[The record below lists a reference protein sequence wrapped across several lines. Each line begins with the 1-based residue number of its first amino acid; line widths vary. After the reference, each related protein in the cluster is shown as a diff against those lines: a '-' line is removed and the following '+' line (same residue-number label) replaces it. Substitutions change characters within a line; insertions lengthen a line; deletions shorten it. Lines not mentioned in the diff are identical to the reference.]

1 MNGFGEHGGTGIGI
15 AFWGRGFCMATT
27 ASAPDLASK
36 ARKASGSAA
45 KGLRKTIK
53 QIGATRL
60 IATAIFLVL
69 GLAFARYSWGIV
81 LAQDAER
88 ALYDVRSLLASP
100 HVETDPRLT
109 MVTFNEETL
118 RLTGR
123 RSPLDR
129 SMLAK
134 ALLQLDQ
141 MHPKAI
147 GIDILIDQPTPEDQ
161 ILIDAFRTMKTPTFL
176 GLATN
181 KSNPNFMTLDQENFL
196 RDFMKQT
203 APGNVHFT
211 SIRLQADNDG
221 VMRSWPDQPRDLPPL
236 MANSLT
242 HGYPA
247 FRDYQGSI
255 RYRMPVNVERPV
267 FDKLPVE
274 LIANPDILEAMK
286 PQIEGRYVLI
296 GGNIPDVD
304 QFTTPASRIK
314 NPQTGIVGETTIG
327 LEIHANLLAQM
338 LDDVML
344 PKIPGWGLW
353 LIAIAIVLMGA
364 LTSVAQLRIWWLSL
378 VLLAQAAILFA
389 VPFFL
394 QFKGIDTQGLPVFGW
409 LLGWVFAYSAVGT
422 AARGIGSEQRN
433 FAQGALGK
441 YLPRDIAADILKNP
455 ERLSLGGEK
464 REIYALFS
472 DLEGFTKLSHQIEP
486 EMVAFLLN
494 RYLDVLSETVLEYGG
509 TIDKFVGDAIVA
521 FWGAPISRPDDAD
534 RAVKCAVAMY
544 EAGEQFRLD
553 APEGVPPIGVTRVG
567 VHMGEAI
574 VGNFGG
580 EGRIQ
585 YTALGD
591 SMNTASRLEGAN
603 KYLKTK
609 TLVSDTVVEQ
619 STLGYFRPMGRIA
632 VSGRSTPMPVFE
644 PVPHLSMAYVTSLT
658 DMLRRFDDGDPTAM
672 GELESLLATDSG
684 DKALANLVERLKEVG
699 PGGYSALDK

>member
-1 MNGFGEHGGTGIGI
+1 
-15 AFWGRGFCMATT
+15 MAT
-27 ASAPDLASK
+27 SAEGPNLASR
-36 ARKASGSAA
+36 ARVVSGRVGKSSQ
-45 KGLRKTIK
+45 KTLK
-53 QIGATRL
+53 QIGMSRL
-60 IATAIFLVL
+60 IATAIFLIL
-69 GLAFARYSWGIV
+69 GLLFARSSWHIV

-88 ALYDVRSLLASP
+88 ALYDVRSLLAAP
-100 HVETDPRLT
+100 HVETDQRLT

-134 ALLQLDQ
+134 ALTQLDQ
-141 MHPKAI
+141 MGAKAI

-161 ILIDAFRTMKTPTFL
+161 ILIDAFKGMKTPTYL

-181 KSNPNFMTLDQENFL
+181 KSNPTFMTLDQETFL

-203 APGNVHFT
+203 APGNIHFT
-211 SIRLQADNDG
+211 SIRLQADSDG
-221 VMRSWPDQPRDLPPL
+221 VMRSWPNQPRDLPPL

-242 HGYPA
+242 QGYPQ

-255 RYRMPVNVERPV
+255 RYRLPVDAERPV

-274 LIANPDILEAMK
+274 LIAMNDIPDEAKPAVLEALK
-286 PQIEGRYVLI
+286 PQIQGRYVLI

-304 QFTTPASRIK
+304 QFVTPASRMK

-327 LEIHANLLAQM
+327 LEIHANILAQM
-338 LDDVML
+338 LDNIMP

-353 LIAIAIVLMGA
+353 LIAIGIVLMGA
-364 LTSVAQLRIWWLSL
+364 LTSVANLRWWWLSL
-378 VLLAQAAILFA
+378 VLLVQAAIVFA
-389 VPFFL
+389 VPFAL
-394 QFKGIDTQGLPVFGW
+394 QFKGLDTQGLPVFGW
-409 LLGWVFAYSAVGT
+409 ILGWVFAYSAVGT

-494 RYLDVLSETVLEYGG
+494 HYLDVLSETVLAHGG

-534 RAVKCAVAMY
+534 RAVKCAIAMY
-544 EAGEQFRLD
+544 EAGEQFRRD
-553 APEGVPPIGVTRVG
+553 APEGCPPIGVTRVG

-609 TLVSDTVVEQ
+609 TLVSDTVESN
-619 STLGYFRPMGRIA
+619 STLGFFRPMGRIA

-644 PVPHLSMAYVTSLT
+644 PVPNQSAEHVTKLT
-658 DMLRRFDDGDPTAM
+658 DLLRRFDDSDPQAM
-672 GELESLLATDSG
+672 TELEAMVEADRD
-684 DKALANLVERLKEVG
+684 DKALANLVERLREVG
-699 PGGYSALDK
+699 PGGFSALDK

>member
-1 MNGFGEHGGTGIGI
+1 
-15 AFWGRGFCMATT
+15 MATVAGQSSSSARAGR
-27 ASAPDLASK
+27 ASAGLATRG
-36 ARKASGSAA
+36 RKAV
-45 KGLRKTIK
+45 K
-53 QIGATRL
+53 QIGLSRL
-60 IATAIFLVL
+60 IATAMFLII
-69 GLAFARYSWGIV
+69 GLLLARWSWHV
-81 LAQDAER
+81 PLAQDAER
-88 ALYDVRSLLASP
+88 ALYDVRQVLAAP
-100 HVETDPRLT
+100 QAETDQRLT

-134 ALLQLDQ
+134 ALTQLDQ
-141 MHPKAI
+141 MGAKAI

-161 ILIDAFRTMKTPTFL
+161 ILIDAFKGMKTPTYL

-221 VMRSWPDQPRDLPPL
+221 VMRSWPNQPRDLPPL

-242 HGYPA
+242 QGYPQ
-247 FRDYQGSI
+247 FRDYDGSI
-255 RYRMPVNVERPV
+255 RYRLPLDKERPV

-274 LIANPDILEAMK
+274 LIAMPEVLEAMK

-304 QFTTPASRIK
+304 QFTTPMSRMK
-314 NPQTGIVGETTIG
+314 SPTTGLVGETTIG
-327 LEIHANLLAQM
+327 LEIHAHLLAQM
-338 LDDVML
+338 LDNIM
-344 PKIPGWGLW
+344 PPRIPTWGLW
-353 LIAIAIVLMGA
+353 LIAIAIVAMGA
-364 LTSVAQLRIWWLSL
+364 LTSTANMRWWWLALALL
-378 VLLAQAAILFA
+378 VQAAIVFA
-389 VPFFL
+389 APFAL
-394 QFKGIDTQGLPVFGW
+394 QFNGMDTQDLPVFGW
-409 LLGWVFAYSAVGT
+409 ILGWIFAYSAVGT

-494 RYLDVLSETVLEYGG
+494 RYLDVLSETVLAHGG

-534 RAVKCAVAMY
+534 RAVRCAIAMY
-544 EAGEQFRLD
+544 EAGEQFRRD
-553 APEGVPPIGVTRVG
+553 APEGCPPIGVTRVG

-609 TLVSDTVVEQ
+609 TLVSDTVEET
-619 STLGYFRPMGRIA
+619 STLGFFRPMGRIA

-644 PVPHLSMAYVTSLT
+644 PVPHMGAEHVTKLT
-658 DMLRRFDDGDPTAM
+658 ELLRRFDDKDVNALA
-672 GELESLLATDSG
+672 ELEAMVAADED
-684 DKALANLVERLKEVG
+684 DKALANLVERLREVG